1 MYSCMNFSQK
11 DSHRIQ
17 LDDLQA
23 QHLSELFSVLG
34 DARRVKIIAALL
46 AGPMNVRALAEAVGI
61 SPSGVSHHMRSLR
74 QMHLVRSQKQGRQ
87 VFYSLDDRHV
97 EELFQHGLDH
107 VMHG

>member
-1 MYSCMNFSQK
+1 MTYSEK
-11 DSHRIQ
+11 EVHLIQ

-46 AGPMNVRALAEAVGI
+46 AGPMNVQALANAVGI
-61 SPSGVSHHMRSLR
+61 SPSGASHHMRSLR
-74 QMHLVRSQKQGRQ
+74 QMHLVRSHKRGRQ
-87 VFYSLDDRHV
+87 VFYALDDNHV
-97 EELFQHGLDH
+97 EELFKHGLDH